1 MKMETKTIHS
11 FDQTTISY
19 SVIGKGPALVMLHG
33 NGGSSEYFY
42 YQIHF
47 FSQFYQVI
55 AIDSRDHGLSE
66 NNADFLSFQQMSQ
79 DILEVLQAEKL
90 EKVSILGFSDGAN
103 LALAFAANHPQS
115 VEKLV
120 LNAPNI
126 YTTGVKSMSLFFSHI
141 AYTVVHSL
149 RFLSKHLRRFS
160 RLFYLLIKDPDIPIE
175 KLKKIDCPCLLVIGS
190 KDVIKESHIRE
201 IAAILPHPEVQI
213 IYGGKHTLSKQQPV
227 LFNYI
232 VLDFLNEKTKN
243 Q

>member
-19 SVIGKGPALVMLHG
+19 TVVGKGPALIMLHG

-79 DILEVLQAEKL
+79 DILAVIKAEKL
-90 EKVSILGFSDGAN
+90 TKVFILGFSDGAN
-103 LALAFAANHPQS
+103 LALAFAANYPEY
-115 VEKLV
+115 VEKLI

-126 YTTGVKSMSLFFSHI
+126 HTEGVKPISLFFSHV
-141 AYTVVHSL
+141 AYTLVHSL

-160 RLFYLLIKDPDIPIE
+160 RLLNLLIKDPDIPLD
-175 KLKKIDCPCLLVIGS
+175 KLAEINCPCLLVIGS

-201 IAAILPHPEVQI
+201 IAEILPHPQVQI
-213 IYGGKHTLSKQQPV
+213 IYGGKHTLSKQQPA
-227 LFNYI
+227 LFNCI
-232 VLDFLNEKTKN
+232 VLDFLKEKAS
-243 Q
+243 